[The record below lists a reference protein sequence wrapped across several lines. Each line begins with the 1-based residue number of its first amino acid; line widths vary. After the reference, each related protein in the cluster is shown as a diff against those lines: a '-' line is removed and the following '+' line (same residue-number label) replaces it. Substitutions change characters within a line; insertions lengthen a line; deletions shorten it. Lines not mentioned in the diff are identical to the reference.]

1 MADYKE
7 STVSGTSWQRTNQ
20 IVIINPS
27 GGTPTVIYNEETAI
41 NLGDRTITTPCGN
54 LSVPC
59 PDMAEEIPLLDPTT
73 GNSTGQV
80 MTMGQLYQ
88 AIYSHYINKATERD
102 NANAV

>member
-20 IVIINPS
+20 IVIVNPS

-41 NLGDRTITTPCGN
+41 NLGDKTITTPCGN

-59 PDMAEEIPLLDPTT
+59 PDMTEEIPLLNPET
-73 GNSTGQV
+73 GEPTGQV
-80 MTMGQLYQ
+80 MTVGALYQ
-88 AIYSHYINKATERD
+88 AIYSHYITKAQERD
-102 NANAV
+102 NAI

>member
-20 IVIINPS
+20 IVIVNPS

-59 PDMAEEIPLLDPTT
+59 DDMTEVITLLDPET
-73 GNSTGQV
+73 GLATGQT
-80 MTMGQLYQ
+80 MTIGQLYQ
-88 AIYSHYINKATERD
+88 AIYSHYITKAQERD
-102 NANAV
+102 NAI

>member
-20 IVIINPS
+20 IVIVNPS
-27 GGTPTVIYNEETAI
+27 GGIPTVIYNEETAI
-41 NLGDRTITTPCGN
+41 NLGDRTITTPAGN

-59 PDMAEEIPLLDPTT
+59 PDMTEEIPLLDPAT
-73 GNSTGQV
+73 GLATGQV

-88 AIYSHYINKATERD
+88 AIYSHYITKATERD